1 MKKQLLSESEIMRKY
16 SNIIA
21 ESENLIQLNEG
32 IMDMIKKA
40 AAMVSSKFSTEI
52 QTIANVVKQATGGDS
67 TLSKENGAKVMQA
80 LGITTQDIS
89 GLVQKSKG
97 GESDQQ
103 VAESLLAEA
112 SAKAIAL
119 RIIWAIL
126 GYGFINLVIKSGAG
140 WNVTG
145 HFSNLEG
152 IWALVGMVV
161 LAVSQPFW
169 DDPWSREQEQPTK
182 QTPTR

>member
-126 GYGFINLVIKSGAG
+126 GYGFINLVIKGGAS
-140 WNVTG
+140 NVAV
-145 HFSNLEG
+145 FSNLEG

>member
-1 MKKQLLSESEIMRKY
+1 MKKQRLTESEIMRKY

-21 ESENLIQLNEG
+21 EAQDTEQLNEG
-32 IMDMIKKA
+32 MMDMIKKA

-126 GYGFINLVIKSGAG
+126 GYGFINLVIKGGAPA
-140 WNVTG
+140 VAT
-145 HFSNLEG
+145 FSNLEG